1 MLQHVTLEVRP
12 DQVRDCVRFWELLGF
27 TELEPP
33 PLLRDRFTWV
43 GKDGTQIHLVPVEQP
58 AVPREG
64 HTAVVAA
71 ESAVATLRQAGFD
84 PRPGSNAWDAPRWFV
99 HDPAGHRV
107 EVMSAPP
114 PSVTAGG

>member
-12 DQVRDCVRFWELLGF
+12 DQVRDCVAFWKLLGF
-27 TELEPP
+27 REIEPP

-43 GKDGTQIHLVPVEQP
+43 QREGTQIHLVPVDEP
-58 AVPREG
+58 GVPTEG
-64 HTAVVAA
+64 HTAVVAPDDEA
-71 ESAVATLRQAGFD
+71 IARLEAHGFQ
-84 PRPGSNAWDAPRWFV
+84 PREGSNAWNAPRWFV

-114 PSVTAGG
+114 PS